1 MVALGVVKGRNG
13 QSKNFVLN
21 NRVCRNTFIPVHYK
35 LSLIGDRQYFF
46 SAGLPK
52 SARSADAADHATAA
66 VNNIKNKKNQ
76 PFVCLKVLEI
86 KV

>member
-1 MVALGVVKGRNG
+1 MPSFLFSINY
-13 QSKNFVLN
+13 Q
-21 NRVCRNTFIPVHYK
+21 

-86 KV
+86 KVLKNCL